1 MIFICVHIK
10 INVVDRHSPT
20 HLPNTEDVFWRN
32 VVAQTSHTKPCV
44 LSHGL
49 KFCVMTKTLHRSSSH
64 VVNHSELGVQ
74 KRWLPIHVGTAEV
87 GSGIE
92 SNRGC
97 RSLHFALLSLSST
110 ATTAPAYK
118 HEWGSAGVVGQWIIE
133 ATEDL
138 RQVAWL
144 FSLMFTT
151 NLVSMKSWIKR
162 PIFLSKRNRNIN

>member
-1 MIFICVHIK
+1 MKRQEPISKEWALFLVDVVMSRYGRIIGVFCHDIFIMIFIRVHIK

-74 KRWLPIHVGTAEV
+74 KR
-87 GSGIE
+87 
-92 SNRGC
+92 
-97 RSLHFALLSLSST
+97 
-110 ATTAPAYK
+110 
-118 HEWGSAGVVGQWIIE
+118 
-133 ATEDL
+133 
-138 RQVAWL
+138 
-144 FSLMFTT
+144 
-151 NLVSMKSWIKR
+151 
-162 PIFLSKRNRNIN
+162 